1 MMQCRKYNM
10 ERNCFGSLL
19 SLLLHTKSIEY
30 FSIVVNCV
38 VCIVVVV
45 GVSSVVVFF
54 LLLQNQHVKIIL
66 SGVQYII
73 YGATYNEC
81 ARESDRLII
90 TRAISA

>member
-10 ERNCFGSLL
+10 ERNCFDSLL

-45 GVSSVVVFF
+45 GVSSVVV